1 MWLGIKVRNPGR
13 GHEHGD
19 ALPGLGLGQ
28 VPDFDPLLLS
38 AGVGASFLD
47 GLVRLDLARALRT
60 PTGWRVDLYL
70 DAAL

>member
-1 MWLGIKVRNPGR
+1 VLFSDAGWAGARDGRN
-13 GHEHGD
+13 
-19 ALPGLGLGQ
+19 
-28 VPDFDPLLLS
+28 FDPPLLS

-47 GLVRLDLARALRT
+47 GLVRFDVARALRA